1 MQYNS
6 KLRIVKPKKPEIG
19 VWKTVEAKGR
29 RKYQK
34 EKPKH
39 IRGELPAKS
48 KRQTNVNDA
57 SQPKT
62 SKQAKSGPKQNFRDQ
77 NRQWNYHHMSM
88 PFPSHESPIPM
99 PGGCFYSM
107 PYFYSSCSYNSY
119 MSFLPRYFCS
129 YYITSKGPTINQPPS
144 TNNDRFDN
152 KNQSIQKKK
161 HKVIK
166 QVYHVKKDGRLSKN
180 PDLTH
185 DKEKPTVEETSASF
199 VDQIVPNRYHTSK
212 NIAEQKTKFGWGAR

>member
-1 MQYNS
+1 MLKFKLGCYSDKTSLADCKSGLTVSSRVLQYNS

-88 PFPSHESPIPM
+88 PFPSY
-99 PGGCFYSM
+99 G
-107 PYFYSSCSYNSY
+107 SS
-119 MSFLPRYFCS
+119 L
-129 YYITSKGPTINQPPS
+129 
-144 TNNDRFDN
+144 
-152 KNQSIQKKK
+152 
-161 HKVIK
+161 
-166 QVYHVKKDGRLSKN
+166 HV
-180 PDLTH
+180 P
-185 DKEKPTVEETSASF
+185 
-199 VDQIVPNRYHTSK
+199 
-212 NIAEQKTKFGWGAR
+212 